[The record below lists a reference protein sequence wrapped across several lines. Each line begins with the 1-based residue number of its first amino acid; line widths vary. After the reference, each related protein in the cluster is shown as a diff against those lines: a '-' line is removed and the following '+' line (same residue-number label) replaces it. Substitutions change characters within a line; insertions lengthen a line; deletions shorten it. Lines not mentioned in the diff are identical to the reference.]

1 MKVSADH
8 PFEKTYLGQ
17 LRKHVGS
24 RLLMVPGIRA
34 VLLNERGEVL
44 LQRRRDFGIW
54 GIPGGSAEERESIED
69 CLRRE
74 VKEETGLEAL
84 EYRPVGFSS
93 NPALEVFTY
102 PNGHVIHSYSLIFQ
116 VTRWSGKLD
125 ESNEESLELRYFSR
139 DALPEM
145 LPNEKESLAR
155 FFAFQA
161 TGVFQFS

>member
-1 MKVSADH
+1 MADLVSI
-8 PFEKTYLGQ
+8 PFEETYLGQ

-34 VLLNERGEVL
+34 VLENDRGEVL
-44 LQRRRDFGIW
+44 LQKRRDFGVW

-74 VKEETGLEAL
+74 VREETGFEVI
-84 EYRPVGFSS
+84 EYVPVAFSS

-116 VTRWSGKLD
+116 ITRWAGVLD
-125 ESNEESLELRYFSR
+125 ESNEESFALRFFSR
-139 DALPEM
+139 EEIPEM
-145 LPNEKESLAR
+145 LPNERESLER
-155 FFAFQA
+155 FFAFKR
-161 TGVFQFS
+161 TGIFQFS